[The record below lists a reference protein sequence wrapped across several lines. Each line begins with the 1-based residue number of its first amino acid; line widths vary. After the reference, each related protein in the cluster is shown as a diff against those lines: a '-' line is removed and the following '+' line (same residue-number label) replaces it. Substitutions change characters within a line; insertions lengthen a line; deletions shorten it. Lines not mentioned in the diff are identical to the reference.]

1 MTDEEMAKD
10 YAEHNQGLCTNEFD
24 NLYHAFL
31 VGLEF
36 GYNKANEWHF
46 VKDGDLPNKK
56 LEEKQLLVR
65 VRNYNE
71 DYIFAYYMLDKYSDK
86 TGKRFYFD
94 IDCYCPIDI
103 EDVIAWKEIVLPA
116 LPKEIKE
123 K

>member
-31 VGLEF
+31 AGLEF